1 VTAAGTVAAQPAA
14 ATGTARGPGRRKI
27 DDRELLGRFPPRA
40 VPAAWPVTLM
50 GRDQVWGHL
59 IAAPFPKAGS
69 APERARRRG
78 MAIVLGWLA
87 GQPGGSWQDRWLAT
101 GAEADPA
108 ADWRLLPLG
117 WKLRGSEGK
126 PRQRDQHAVAPG
138 LLSLIAADVLRPGLP
153 WLLGTQTPK
162 FLAAE
167 LARVRDPAGF
177 AAVSARARAA
187 PVNLAATG
195 VALHRIAAIVAA
207 KGGGVAGIC
216 TGDCLELLTAA
227 AGTSSSWQARSPYFY
242 QLLHAAGM
250 LEASAPPTIRMAR
263 WRGQPAIEELI
274 GKCGIQ
280 CRPVRDLLVA
290 YLAERQPALDFS
302 ALRRL
307 ADDLGRLFW
316 RDLELRHPG
325 IDSLHLSAE
334 AATAWKQR
342 IQVKPARSG
351 EHPGSATEPR
361 INADQLL
368 VTVRTFYA
376 DIAQWAADDPGRW
389 AAWVAPNPVKDTAVA
404 LRKTKAQRK
413 SRMDQR
419 TRERLPAMP
428 ALLAHVRAQRTAT
441 ARRLAAAA
449 ATTPGELFTS
459 GGVTLRRTITSA
471 GRQAVRVWAEDPAS
485 GVRAD
490 LTAAED
496 NAFWTWA
503 CTETLNET
511 GIRVEELGEI
521 SHHSLIQYHDDA
533 TGQVIPLLHIA
544 PSKTDQERL
553 VVISPVLTGVLG
565 AVISRIRGATG
576 AVPCVR
582 RYDRH
587 ERKFDDA
594 TVPLLFQR
602 RFGVE
607 NRPIPYSAVRLFLEK
622 ALAAAG
628 ITDGAGQPLT
638 MQPHDFRR
646 IFITE
651 AISNGMP
658 PHICQLI
665 AGHKDINV
673 TMNYN
678 TIYPQQ
684 AINAH
689 REFIA
694 RRRALR
700 PADEY
705 RPVTDAEWDEF
716 RGHFARR
723 KVALGDCGRAYGT
736 PCAHEN
742 ACLRCP
748 LLRPDP
754 AEKLRLAEIILNLA
768 VRIEEAQD
776 RGQLG
781 EVEGRKADLAAA
793 KDKLAQMD
801 YIAASR
807 RATADLGMPAFA
819 QAAPQTITASS
830 NPDHA

>member
-1 VTAAGTVAAQPAA
+1 MTAAGQVTAQSAAV
-14 ATGTARGPGRRKI
+14 TGTARGPGRRKI

-59 IAAPFPKAGS
+59 IAAPFPKTGS

-87 GQPGGSWQDRWLAT
+87 DQPGGSWQDRWLAA

-108 ADWRLLPLG
+108 ADWRLLPLA
-117 WKLRGSEGK
+117 WNLRGSEGK

-138 LLSLIAADVLRPGLP
+138 LLSLIAADVLRPGLA
-153 WLLGTQTPK
+153 WLLVSRTPK

-167 LARVRDPAGF
+167 LERVRDPCGF
-177 AAVSARARAA
+177 AAVSARAQAT

-207 KGGGVAGIC
+207 KGGGVASVC
-216 TGDCLELLTAA
+216 AGDCLELLTAA
-227 AGTSSSWQARSPYFY
+227 AGASSSWQARSPYFY

-250 LEASAPPTIRMAR
+250 LEALAPPTIRMAR

-274 GKCGIQ
+274 GKCGID
-280 CRPVRDLLVA
+280 CRPVRNLLVT

-302 ALRRL
+302 TLRRL

-316 RDLELRHPG
+316 RDLEVHHPG
-325 IDSLHLSAE
+325 IDSLALSAE

-342 IQVKPARSG
+342 IKVKPARAG
-351 EHPGSATEPR
+351 EHPASATEPR

-389 AAWVAPNPVKDTAVA
+389 AAWVAPNPVKETAVA
-404 LRKTKAQRK
+404 LRKTKTQRK

-428 ALLAHVRAQRTAT
+428 ALLARVRAQRTAT
-441 ARRLAAAA
+441 AGRLAAAA
-449 ATTPGELFTS
+449 ATAPGELFTS
-459 GGVTLRRTITSA
+459 GGATLRRTVTSA

-521 SHHSLIQYHDDA
+521 SHHSLIQYRDDG
-533 TGQVIPLLHIA
+533 TGEVIPLLHIV
-544 PSKTDQERL
+544 PSKTDTERL
-553 VVISPVLTGVLG
+553 LVISPVLAGVLS
-565 AVISRIRGATG
+565 AVISRIRDATG

-607 NRPIPYSAVRLFLEK
+607 NRPVPYSAVRLFLEK

-628 ITDGAGQPLT
+628 ITDVTGQPLT

-658 PHICQLI
+658 PHICQLL

-689 REFIA
+689 RDFIA

-705 RPVTDAEWDEF
+705 RPVTDAEWNEF

-723 KVALGDCGRAYGT
+723 KVALGDCGRACGT

-754 AEKLRLAEIILNLA
+754 AGKPHLAEIILNLA

-781 EVEGRKADLAAA
+781 EAEGRKADLAAA

-807 RATADLGMPAFA
+807 RATVDLGMPAFS
-819 QAAPQTITASS
+819 QAAPA
-830 NPDHA
+830 DHHCQLKP